1 MLAMHENV
9 QDKIL
14 EEIKEVCGKTDNL
27 EITYEDML
35 RLKYIEMVVKET
47 LRLFSPAF
55 GLFRETKTD
64 VDLGKS
70 GEECLKFLINWY
82 FLGIY
87 DISLPKGTNLIVNL
101 YSMHRKE
108 SIWGANANNFDPN
121 HFLPEAKEKRN
132 FYGFTPFGKGLRM
145 CIGKFSS

>member
-70 GEECLKFLINWY
+70 GEECLNI
-82 FLGIY
+82 
-87 DISLPKGTNLIVNL
+87 
-101 YSMHRKE
+101 
-108 SIWGANANNFDPN
+108 FD
-121 HFLPEAKEKRN
+121 
-132 FYGFTPFGKGLRM
+132 
-145 CIGKFSS
+145 